1 MGALDAAAVAG
12 WASASVRSLRALCD
26 DIDGMNVFPVA
37 DADTGSNLLH
47 TMAAAEAA
55 VAGGEPEGAG
65 DALVLLARGAVAA
78 ARGNSGVILSQLL
91 RGVAEAAGGR
101 PALDGPALAAA
112 LGCAD
117 RTATAAVVR
126 PVEGTMLT
134 VLRAAADGA
143 LARAKDGPAAVATAA
158 AQAAA
163 EALARTPEQLPVL
176 AEAGVVDAGGRG
188 VLAVLD
194 ELAAVLSGDPA
205 PERPEFRF
213 SPRDRPLRG
222 LAQEGQP
229 WEVMY
234 LLDGVSDPAAA
245 ALRDGLSAIG
255 DSVTIA
261 ADGAGSHAVHVHCA
275 DIGAAL
281 EVGLRAGQPRQVRV
295 ESLSGAALPDGR
307 RSGSAIP
314 THRPEPKSAGAVLAV
329 VAGAE
334 LAELCKHEGLTVL
347 GVRGG
352 RLPSVRSVERAIAD
366 LAAAHVTVLAGGVEL
381 TGIAEEAAEQA
392 VQAGGDVVVIPC
404 ASPVQVLAAIAVH
417 DAERRTAD
425 NVVAMAEAAAATR
438 RGELALAGE
447 DAITWVGRANAGDVV
462 GFVDDEVVLIA
473 PGHPPAPDMVAAA
486 AANLLDLMLSSGG
499 ELATV
504 LVGAEAPDGI
514 GDALAE
520 HMARAH
526 PEVELAVYPGGQ
538 SESVLSFGVE

>member
-55 VAGGEPEGAG
+55 VVEGEPESAG
-65 DALVLLARGAVAA
+65 EALVLLARGAVAA
-78 ARGNSGVILSQLL
+78 ARGNSGVIMSQLL
-91 RGVAEAAGGR
+91 RGVADAAGGR

-134 VLRAAADGA
+134 VLRSAADGA
-143 LARAKDGPAAVATAA
+143 LARTKEGPAAVATAA

-163 EALARTPEQLPVL
+163 KALARTPEQLPVL

-194 ELAAVLSGDPA
+194 ELAAVLSGNPA

-213 SPRDRPLRG
+213 SPADRPMRG
-222 LAQEGQP
+222 PAEEGQP

-245 ALRDGLSAIG
+245 ALRNGLSAIG

-281 EVGLRAGQPRQVRV
+281 EVGLRAGQPRRVRV

-307 RSGSAIP
+307 RSGS
-314 THRPEPKSAGAVLAV
+314 AVLAV

-347 GVRGG
+347 GVQGG

-366 LAAAHVTVLAGGVEL
+366 LAAAQVTVLAGGVEL
-381 TGIAEEAAEQA
+381 TGVAEEAAEHA

-473 PGHPPAPDMVAAA
+473 PGRPPAPDMVAAA

-504 LVGAEAPDGI
+504 LVGAEAPDGV
-514 GDALAE
+514 GEALAE